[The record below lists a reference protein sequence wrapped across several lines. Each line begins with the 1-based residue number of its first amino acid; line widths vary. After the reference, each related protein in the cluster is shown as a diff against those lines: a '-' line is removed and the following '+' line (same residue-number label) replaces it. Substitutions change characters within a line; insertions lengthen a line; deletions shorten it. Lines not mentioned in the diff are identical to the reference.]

1 MRNSAFEKYVLEYDN
16 WYKKHKGVYLS
27 ELKALE
33 SALSKGGKGLE
44 IGVGTGRFGVPLGVR
59 FGVDLSPSMAEF
71 SRKRGIE
78 TVIARGEALPFK
90 DNLFDL
96 ALIVA
101 TLCFFK
107 EPYKA
112 IVEAKRVLKRGGKIV
127 VGFIDRESF
136 LGRLY
141 LEKKKDSL
149 FYRGAEFFSVPEA
162 SLLLKQAGFKNLSF
176 FQTLFSL
183 PDDINGVQRVKEG
196 AGEGGFVVIS
206 GIA

>member
-1 MRNSAFEKYVLEYDN
+1 MRNNVFDRYVLEYDR
-16 WYKKHKGVYLS
+16 WYEKHKGVYLS
-27 ELKALE
+27 ELKALQ
-33 SALSKGGKGLE
+33 SALSRGDKGLE
-44 IGVGTGRFGVPLGVR
+44 IGVGTGRFAVPLGVK

-78 TVIARGEALPFK
+78 VVIAQGEALPFR
-90 DNLFDL
+90 DNIFDFV
-96 ALIVA
+96 LIVA

-112 IVEAKRVLKRGGKIV
+112 IVEAKRVLKKGGKIV

-136 LGRLY
+136 LGRIY

-149 FYRGAEFFSVPEA
+149 FFREAKFFSVHEVT
-162 SLLLKQAGFKNLSF
+162 SLLKQASFKKLSF
-176 FQTLFSL
+176 FQTLFSPL
-183 PDDINGVQRVKEG
+183 DEINGVQIVKEG

-206 GIA
+206 GNA